1 MQIFSS
7 SKFSPIDKFVG
18 AGQAGKLASA
28 PMRILIAPDKFK
40 GTLSGP
46 EAAAAIA
53 AALEG
58 HELTILPVADGGE
71 GTARAIGDSLGG
83 RWIEVEVSGPLGA
96 PVVAGFSLVVDESGG
111 GLAVMEMSQAS
122 GLALLDDGEL
132 DPWAAS
138 TRGTG
143 ELLLA
148 ARECGVDRIL
158 IGIGG
163 SATNDGG
170 AGMAAALG
178 FRFLDADGEE
188 IDEIPERCGE
198 AVDVVPDLAL
208 DLPEITVACDVTNP
222 LLGQNGATRIYG
234 PQKGVTQADFE
245 RHEERLSKF
254 ADAVVTGFGRD
265 VREEPGAGAAG
276 GLGFGLMS
284 FCDAELHSGFEVVAD
299 ALGLAE
305 AVAAAD
311 LVITGEGALDA
322 QSLMGKAPAGVA
334 ALAREAGVPVVAF
347 CGICEDEEALWEY
360 FDGVFPMVDG
370 EVDSSFSMAHP
381 AQVLQNKVAQCRPM
395 LEKWAP

>member
-7 SKFSPIDKFVG
+7 SKFALRDKFDG
-18 AGQAGKLASA
+18 ARRAWKLASA

-40 GTLSGP
+40 GTLSGAQ
-46 EAAAAIA
+46 AATAIA
-53 AALEG
+53 AALDG
-58 HELTILPVADGGE
+58 HEVTILPVADGGE

-83 RWIEVEVSGPLGA
+83 RWVEVEVSGPLGA
-96 PVVAGFSLVVDESGG
+96 PVRAGFSLVVDETGG

-122 GLALLDDGEL
+122 GLALLDAGEL

-178 FRFLDADGEE
+178 FLFLDADGEQ
-188 IDEIPERCGE
+188 IDEIPERSGE
-198 AVDVVPDLAL
+198 AVDIMPDLAL
-208 DLPEITVACDVTNP
+208 DLPEIIVACDVTNP
-222 LLGQNGATRIYG
+222 LLGQDGATRIYG
-234 PQKGVTQADFE
+234 PQKGVAEEDFE
-245 RHEERLSKF
+245 RYEERMSKF
-254 ADAVVTGFGRD
+254 ADAVATGLGRD
-265 VREEPGAGAAG
+265 PREEPGAGAAG

-284 FCDAELHSGFEVVAD
+284 FCEAELHPGFEVVAE
-299 ALGLAE
+299 AIGLAA

-347 CGICEDEEALWEY
+347 CGICEDEEALREH
-360 FDGVFPMVDG
+360 FDGVFPLVDG
-370 EVDSSFSMAHP
+370 EVDSAQAMAHP
-381 AQVLQNKVAQCRPM
+381 AQVLQNKVAQCRQM